1 MLKGTPILCVYFM
14 LRVLRRILR
23 RLEWKSPEGNEKKYN
38 EQPRKV
44 FTSFTA
50 RNGATRCR

>member
-1 MLKGTPILCVYFM
+1 MLKGTLILCVYFM
-14 LRVLRRILR
+14 LRVLGRILR
-23 RLEWKSPEGNEKKYN
+23 QLEWKSPEGNEKKYN